1 MEFPLLNIL
10 LFGVSGGE
18 IFIILLFVLLL
29 FGPKKIPEIARA
41 IGKGI
46 SEMKKVQRDLN
57 TEINK
62 YTSEIERPVRSVGSD
77 IDDFA
82 KQNSDF
88 GFEANLPYGDLNAP
102 EPTWEEPKDL
112 NDAPELTRNDSKASN
127 DESET
132 EIGQSQFDPDE
143 ELPFS
148 HNQKD
153 SPEAQTSDE
162 PLDSKVP

>member
-112 NDAPELTRNDSKASN
+112 NDDPTGNDSKATK
-127 DESET
+127 DEPET
-132 EIGQSQFDPDE
+132 EIGHSQLDPDE
-143 ELPFS
+143 ELPVS
-148 HNQKD
+148 HNQKG
-153 SPEAQTSDE
+153 SPEAQTGDE
-162 PLDSKVP
+162 PQNSKSP

>member
-77 IDDFA
+77 IDDFK
-82 KQNSDF
+82 KQYSDS
-88 GFEANLPYGDLNAP
+88 GIEADLPYGDLNAP
-102 EPTWEEPKDL
+102 EPTWGEPKDL
-112 NDAPELTRNDSKASN
+112 NDESTGNDSKATM
-127 DESET
+127 DEAEP
-132 EIGQSQFDPDE
+132 EKGESQFDSDE

-148 HNQKD
+148 HNQKG
-153 SPEAQTSDE
+153 SPETQTGDE
-162 PLDSKVP
+162 LQDSKVP